1 LVQRNLRIL
10 REKESVEQKDKGIK
24 QIKAIE
30 SKTFTDQ
37 EEVASIITQD
47 A

>member
-1 LVQRNLRIL
+1 L
-10 REKESVEQKDKGIK
+10 REKESAKQKDKGIK
-24 QIKAIE
+24 LIKAIE

>member
-10 REKESVEQKDKGIK
+10 REKESAKQKGKGIK

-30 SKTFTDQ
+30 SKTFTEQ
-37 EEVASIITQD
+37 LEVKDIITQD